1 MAQSNRISD
10 ENRSVSFP
18 FPGLPQ
24 KNDALFM
31 AGARAPKPF
40 VFTYLQEQTEVVY
53 GPSCKPE
60 AETYL
65 DKCDSDGV
73 PVSRRRGGGG
83 TVVLSPGMVITV
95 VVGHRRKKEGALRIF
110 SRIHDGMIALL
121 DPTKSL
127 NIQKTGISDL
137 AINGRKILGSSLY
150 MQRSPFL
157 YYYQSSLMVTSDTM
171 LFAKYLAQPLRE
183 PRYRHGRPHEIFCT
197 TLCKEGYNLSP
208 ETIAGCFADD
218 LHSYL

>member
-127 NIQKTGISDL
+127 NI
-137 AINGRKILGSSLY
+137 
-150 MQRSPFL
+150 
-157 YYYQSSLMVTSDTM
+157 
-171 LFAKYLAQPLRE
+171 
-183 PRYRHGRPHEIFCT
+183 
-197 TLCKEGYNLSP
+197 
-208 ETIAGCFADD
+208 
-218 LHSYL
+218 